1 VPEPVIILSHPQL
14 GENIGAIAR
23 VMSNFGL
30 TRLRVVA
37 PRDGWPNKSSYEL
50 AANGS
55 FILDKASVHDTLL
68 DAITDITYLYGT
80 SAQLRH
86 IVKPSIA
93 PSNLNKDIFLNNTVG
108 FLFGRERSGLNNEE
122 LHLCDALISINS
134 SEINPSLNIAQAVA
148 IIAYEYSC
156 LANKPKKLKEYPQLA
171 SKEEVS
177 YFFQL
182 LETELDKKDFFR
194 NKDMKPTMI
203 QNLYSTFTRASL
215 TQQDVRT
222 LIGAIKALIR

>member
-1 VPEPVIILSHPQL
+1 
-14 GENIGAIAR
+14 
-23 VMSNFGL
+23 
-30 TRLRVVA
+30 
-37 PRDGWPNKSSYEL
+37 
-50 AANGS
+50 
-55 FILDKASVHDTLL
+55 
-68 DAITDITYLYGT
+68 
-80 SAQLRH
+80 
-86 IVKPSIA
+86 
-93 PSNLNKDIFLNNTVG
+93 
-108 FLFGRERSGLNNEE
+108 
-122 LHLCDALISINS
+122 
-134 SEINPSLNIAQAVA
+134 
-148 IIAYEYSC
+148 
-156 LANKPKKLKEYPQLA
+156 LA